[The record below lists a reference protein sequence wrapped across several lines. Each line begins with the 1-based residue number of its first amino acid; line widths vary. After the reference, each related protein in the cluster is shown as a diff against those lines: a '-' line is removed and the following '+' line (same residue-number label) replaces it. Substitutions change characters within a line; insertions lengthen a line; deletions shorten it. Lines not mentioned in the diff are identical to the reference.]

1 MDHLDTTLQ
10 KNNMENQKNLFLA
23 IVISMAII
31 FGFQLLVPQPERVPV
46 SEDQTVEQSS
56 VDLNI
61 QNTNSQIIVNRNEVI
76 SSSGRV
82 SFDNGKIKG
91 SINLEGGIIDDL
103 VLEEFRETL
112 DPTSDLIEFLNPLG
126 SQDAYYLDTGW
137 VSSDNTLELPNNKSI
152 WKTDKTSMGIDDPVK
167 LFWSNSQGIT
177 FEKIIS
183 LDENY
188 LFNVDQ
194 RVINNS
200 DKSFDLFPFGLSK
213 RQGIPDMQN
222 FFILHEGPISITD
235 SVLEEYDYDDL
246 KEKRK
251 IKHTSVGGWI
261 GITDKY
267 WQTAI
272 IPNQNEPI
280 TQTYSYS
287 FAENVDNFQTDI
299 VGEKIAVSNGAS
311 ISHNFKLFAG
321 PKIVSVIDTYMEEY
335 GIQEFDRSVD
345 FGWFYFL
352 TKPIFNV
359 LQFVFGYVGNFGWS
373 IIVFTILMR
382 ICFFPLAQQSF
393 KSMAKMKKLGP
404 ELQRLK
410 EQYGDDRA
418 GMQKEMMA
426 LYKREKANPIAGC
439 LPILLQIP
447 VFFSLYKVL
456 FVTIEMRH
464 APFIGWIHDLSAP
477 DPLGLLT
484 LFGFVDWN
492 VPGIFQLFNIGI
504 WPILMGISMFL
515 QQKLNPAPVD
525 KMQAK
530 IFMFLPIVFTFVLG
544 GFAAGLVI
552 YWTTNNVL
560 SMAQQYVIQRKIIN
574 S

>member
-1 MDHLDTTLQ
+1 
-10 KNNMENQKNLFLA
+10 MENQKNLFLA
-23 IVISMAII
+23 IIISMAII
-31 FGFQLLVPQPERVPV
+31 FGFQLLVPQPERAPIA
-46 SEDQTVEQSS
+46 EEQTFEENSVELS
-56 VDLNI
+56 I
-61 QNTNSQIIVNRNEVI
+61 QNTNTQIVINRDEVI

-82 SFDNGKIKG
+82 IFDNGKIKG
-91 SINLEGGIIDDL
+91 SINLEGGFIDDL

-137 VSSDNTLELPNNKSI
+137 VSSDSTLELPNNKSI
-152 WKTDKTSMGIDDPVK
+152 WKTDKTSMGVDDPVK
-167 LFWSNSQGIT
+167 LFWKNSQGIT

-200 DKSFDLFPFGLSK
+200 DRSFDLFPFGLSK
-213 RQGIPDMQN
+213 RQGIPEMQN

-235 SVLEEYDYDDL
+235 GVLEEYDYDDL
-246 KEKRK
+246 KENKK
-251 IKHTSVGGWI
+251 IKHTSIGGWI

-280 TQTYSYS
+280 HQTYSYS

-373 IIVFTILMR
+373 IIAFTILMR

-404 ELQRLK
+404 EMQRLK

-447 VFFSLYKVL
+447 VFFALYKVL

-484 LFGFVDWN
+484 AFGFFDWN
-492 VPGIFQLFNIGI
+492 VPGILQLFNIGI

-560 SMAQQYVIQRKIIN
+560 SMAQQYVIQRKIIK

>member
-1 MDHLDTTLQ
+1 
-10 KNNMENQKNLFLA
+10 MENQKNLFLA
-23 IVISMAII
+23 IIISMAII
-31 FGFQLLVPQPERVPV
+31 FGFQLLVPQPERTPV
-46 SEDQTVEQSS
+46 TEDTNTQDSVSLDIQSATS
-56 VDLNI
+56 AILLDRDQVLEETI
-61 QNTNSQIIVNRNEVI
+61 
-76 SSSGRV
+76 RV
-82 SFDNGKIKG
+82 TFDNSKIKG

-103 VLEEFRETL
+103 VLEEYRETL
-112 DPTSDLIEFLNPLG
+112 DPTSDFITYLNPLG

-137 VSSDNTLELPNNKSI
+137 VSPDSAIELPNNKSV
-152 WKTDKTSMGIDDPVK
+152 WKADKSSIGMNDPVK
-167 LFWSNSQGIT
+167 LTWQNSQNIT
-177 FEKIIS
+177 FEKIIT
-183 LDENY
+183 LDEHY
-188 LFNVDQ
+188 LFSVDQ

-200 DKSFDLFPFGLSK
+200 GKSFDLYPFGLSK
-213 RQGIPDMQN
+213 RQGIPEMEN
-222 FFILHEGPISITD
+222 FFILHEGPLSITD
-235 SVLEEYDYDDL
+235 SVLKEYDYDDL
-246 KEKRK
+246 KDKKK
-251 IKHTSVGGWI
+251 IKLNSVGGWI
-261 GITDKY
+261 GMTDKY

-272 IPNQNEPI
+272 ISDQNEPI
-280 TQTYSYS
+280 QQTYSYS
-287 FAENVDNFQTDI
+287 YVENTDNFQTDLVGTKI
-299 VGEKIAVSNGAS
+299 VVGEGDN
-311 ISHNFKLFAG
+311 ISHNLKLFAG
-321 PKIVSVIDTYMEEY
+321 PKIVSVIDQYMDEY
-335 GIQEFDRSVD
+335 GVQEFDRSVD

-352 TKPIFNV
+352 TKPIFHV
-359 LQFVFGYVGNFGWS
+359 LEFIFGYVGNFGWA
-373 IIVFTILMR
+373 IIIFTLLMR
-382 ICFFPLAQQSF
+382 ICFFPLAQASF

-447 VFFSLYKVL
+447 VFFALYKVL

-464 APFIGWIHDLSAP
+464 APFIGWISDLSAP

-492 VPGIFQLFNIGI
+492 VPGILQLFNIGI

>member
-1 MDHLDTTLQ
+1 
-10 KNNMENQKNLFLA
+10 
-23 IVISMAII
+23 MAII
-31 FGFQLLVPQPERVPV
+31 FGFQILVPQPEPTPV
-46 SEDQTVEQSS
+46 SEEQTNDQNT
-56 VDLNI
+56 VDLSVQGSSSASLI
-61 QNTNSQIIVNRNEVI
+61 DRADVI
-76 SSSGRV
+76 NNSGRV
-82 SFDNGKIKG
+82 TFDNTKIKG
-91 SINLEGGIIDDL
+91 SINLSGALIDDL
-103 VLEEFRETL
+103 ILMEFRETL

-126 SQDAYYLDTGW
+126 SQNSYYLDTGW
-137 VSSDNTLELPNNKSI
+137 VSSDSSIELPSNKSI
-152 WKTDKTSMGIDDPVK
+152 WKADKNSIGINDPVK
-167 LFWSNSQGIT
+167 LSWTSSQDIT

-183 LDENY
+183 LDDNY

-200 DKSFDLFPFGLSK
+200 DKSFDLFPYGLSK
-213 RQGIPDMQN
+213 RQGIPQMQN
-222 FFILHEGPISITD
+222 FFILHEGPLSITD
-235 SVLEEYDYDDL
+235 NVLEEYDYDDL
-246 KEKRK
+246 KDKKK
-251 IKHTSVGGWI
+251 IKLSSIGGWI
-261 GITDKY
+261 GMTDKY

-272 IPNQNEPI
+272 IANQNEPI
-280 TQTYSYS
+280 QQTYSYS
-287 FAENVDNFQTDI
+287 FVENTDNFQTDL
-299 VGEKIAVSNGAS
+299 VGEKITISQGSS
-311 ISHNFKLFAG
+311 ISHNLKLFAG
-321 PKIVSVIDTYMEEY
+321 PKIVSVIDKYMEEHDV
-335 GIQEFDRSVD
+335 QEFDRSVD

-359 LQFVFGYVGNFGWS
+359 LQFIFSYIGNFGWS
-373 IIVFTILMR
+373 IIVFTFLMR

-393 KSMAKMKKLGP
+393 KSMAKMKKLAP
-404 ELQRLK
+404 EMKRLK
-410 EQYGDDRA
+410 EQYGDDKA

-447 VFFSLYKVL
+447 VFFALYKVL

-484 LFGFVDWN
+484 LFGLFDWN
-492 VPGIFQLFNIGI
+492 VPGILQLLNIGI

>member
-1 MDHLDTTLQ
+1 
-10 KNNMENQKNLFLA
+10 MENQKNLFLA

-31 FGFQLLVPQPERVPV
+31 FGFQLLVPQPERAPV
-46 SEDQTVEQSS
+46 SEDQIVEQSS

-61 QNTNSQIIVNRNEVI
+61 QNTNSQIIINRDEVI

-152 WKTDKTSMGIDDPVK
+152 WKTDKISMGIDDPVK

-321 PKIVSVIDTYMEEY
+321 PKIVSVIDAYVEEY

-404 ELQRLK
+404 EMQRLK

-447 VFFSLYKVL
+447 VFFALYKVL

-484 LFGFVDWN
+484 AFGLFDWN
-492 VPGIFQLFNIGI
+492 VPGILQLFNIGI

-560 SMAQQYVIQRKIIN
+560 SMTQQYIIQRKIMK

>member
-1 MDHLDTTLQ
+1 
-10 KNNMENQKNLFLA
+10 MENQKNLFLA
-23 IVISMAII
+23 IIISMAII

-46 SEDQTVEQSS
+46 TEETNTQESVSLDIQGTTSTILLDRNQVLEETV
-56 VDLNI
+56 
-61 QNTNSQIIVNRNEVI
+61 
-76 SSSGRV
+76 RV
-82 SFDNGKIKG
+82 TFDNSKIKG

-103 VLEEFRETL
+103 VLEEYRETL
-112 DPTSDLIEFLNPLG
+112 DPTSDFIGFLNPLG
-126 SQDAYYLDTGW
+126 SEDAYYLDTGW
-137 VSSDNTLELPNNKSI
+137 VSPDGSIELPNNKSK
-152 WKTDKTSMGIDDPVK
+152 WTADKSSIGINDPVK
-167 LFWSNSQGIT
+167 ITWTNTQNIT
-177 FEKIIS
+177 FEKIIT
-183 LDENY
+183 LDEHY
-188 LFNVDQ
+188 LFSVDQ

-200 DKSFDLFPFGLSK
+200 DKSFDLYPFGLSK
-213 RQGIPDMQN
+213 RQGLPEMQN
-222 FFILHEGPISITD
+222 FFILHEGPLSVTEG
-235 SVLEEYDYDDL
+235 VLEEYDYDDL
-246 KEKRK
+246 KEKQK
-251 IKHTSVGGWI
+251 IKLNSVGGWI
-261 GITDKY
+261 GMTDKY
-267 WQTAI
+267 WQTTI

-280 TQTYSYS
+280 QQTYSYS
-287 FAENVDNFQTDI
+287 FVENIDNFQTDLVGAKI
-299 VGEKIAVSNGAS
+299 VVGNGDN
-311 ISHNFKLFAG
+311 ISHNLKLFAG
-321 PKIVSVIDTYMEEY
+321 PKIVSVIEQYMDEY
-335 GIQEFDRSVD
+335 GVQEFDRSVD

-352 TKPIFNV
+352 TKPIFHV
-359 LQFVFGYVGNFGWS
+359 LEFIFGYVGNFGWA
-373 IIVFTILMR
+373 IIIFTILMR

-447 VFFSLYKVL
+447 VFFALYKVL

-492 VPGIFQLFNIGI
+492 VPGILQLFNIGI

>member
-1 MDHLDTTLQ
+1 
-10 KNNMENQKNLFLA
+10 MENQKNLFLA
-23 IVISMAII
+23 IIISMAII
-31 FGFQLLVPQPERVPV
+31 FGFQLLVPQPERAPV
-46 SEDQTVEQSS
+46 TEDNNAQESVSLDIQSTSSALLLDREQ
-56 VDLNI
+56 VLEETI
-61 QNTNSQIIVNRNEVI
+61 RIT
-76 SSSGRV
+76 
-82 SFDNGKIKG
+82 FDNSKIKG

-103 VLEEFRETL
+103 VLEEYRETL
-112 DPTSDLIEFLNPLG
+112 DPTSDFITYLNPLG

-137 VSSDNTLELPNNKSI
+137 VSPDSTIELPNNKSV
-152 WKTDKTSMGIDDPVK
+152 WKADKSSIGINDPVK
-167 LFWSNSQGIT
+167 LTWQNSQNII
-177 FEKIIS
+177 FEKIIT
-183 LDENY
+183 LDEHY
-188 LFNVDQ
+188 LFSVDQ

-200 DKSFDLFPFGLSK
+200 GKSFDLYPFGLSK
-213 RQGIPDMQN
+213 RQGIPQMEN
-222 FFILHEGPISITD
+222 FFILHEGPLSVTD
-235 SVLEEYDYDDL
+235 SVLKEYDYDDL
-246 KEKRK
+246 KDQKK
-251 IKHTSVGGWI
+251 IKLNSVGGWI
-261 GITDKY
+261 GMTDKY

-272 IPNQNEPI
+272 TSDQNEPI
-280 TQTYSYS
+280 QQTYSYS
-287 FAENVDNFQTDI
+287 FAENTDNFQTDLVGAKI
-299 VGEKIAVSNGAS
+299 VIGDGDNV
-311 ISHNFKLFAG
+311 SHNLKLFAG
-321 PKIVSVIDTYMEEY
+321 PKIVQVIEQYMDEY
-335 GIQEFDRSVD
+335 GVQEFDRSVD

-352 TKPIFNV
+352 TKPIFHV
-359 LQFVFGYVGNFGWS
+359 LEFIFGYVGNFGWS
-373 IIVFTILMR
+373 IVIFTLLMR
-382 ICFFPLAQQSF
+382 ICFFPLAQASF

-492 VPGIFQLFNIGI
+492 VPGILQLFNIGI

>member
-1 MDHLDTTLQ
+1 
-10 KNNMENQKNLFLA
+10 MENQKNLFLA
-23 IVISMAII
+23 IIISMAII
-31 FGFQLLVPQPERVPV
+31 FGFQLLVPQPERAPV
-46 SEDQTVEQSS
+46 TEENNAQETVSLDIQGTTSAILLDRDQVLEETV
-56 VDLNI
+56 
-61 QNTNSQIIVNRNEVI
+61 RVI
-76 SSSGRV
+76 
-82 SFDNGKIKG
+82 FDNSKIKG
-91 SINLEGGIIDDL
+91 SINLEGGFIDDL
-103 VLEEFRETL
+103 VLEEYRENL
-112 DPTSDLIEFLNPLG
+112 DPTSDFIGFLNPLG
-126 SQDAYYLDTGW
+126 SEDAYYLDTGW
-137 VSSDNTLELPNNKSI
+137 VSPDSSIELPNNKSK
-152 WKTDKTSMGIDDPVK
+152 WTADKSAIGINDPVK
-167 LFWSNSQGIT
+167 ITWTNSQNIT
-177 FEKIIS
+177 FEKIIT
-183 LDENY
+183 LDEHY
-188 LFNVDQ
+188 LFSVDQ

-200 DKSFDLFPFGLSK
+200 DKSFDLYPFGLSK
-213 RQGIPDMQN
+213 RQGLPEMQN
-222 FFILHEGPISITD
+222 FFILHEGPLSVTD
-235 SVLEEYDYDDL
+235 GVLEEYDYDDL
-246 KEKRK
+246 KEKQK
-251 IKHTSVGGWI
+251 IKLNSVGGWI
-261 GITDKY
+261 GMTDKY

-280 TQTYSYS
+280 QQTYSYS
-287 FAENVDNFQTDI
+287 FVENIDNFQTDLVGAKI
-299 VGEKIAVSNGAS
+299 VVGNGDN
-311 ISHNFKLFAG
+311 ISHNLKLFAG
-321 PKIVSVIDTYMEEY
+321 PKIVSVIEQYMDEY
-335 GIQEFDRSVD
+335 GVQEFDRSVD

-352 TKPIFNV
+352 TKPIFHV
-359 LQFVFGYVGNFGWS
+359 LEFIFGYVGNFGWA
-373 IIVFTILMR
+373 IVIFTLLMR
-382 ICFFPLAQQSF
+382 ICFFPLAQASF

-484 LFGFVDWN
+484 LFGFVDWS
-492 VPGIFQLFNIGI
+492 VPGILQLFNIGI

>member
-1 MDHLDTTLQ
+1 
-10 KNNMENQKNLFLA
+10 MENQKNLFLA

-31 FGFQLLVPQPERVPV
+31 FGFQLLVPQPEKAPI
-46 SEDQTVEQSS
+46 SEEQTFEENSVELS
-56 VDLNI
+56 I
-61 QNTNSQIIVNRNEVI
+61 QNTDTQIVVNRDEVI
-76 SSSGRV
+76 GSSGRV
-82 SFDNGKIKG
+82 VFDNGKIKG
-91 SINLEGGIIDDL
+91 SINLEGGFIDDL

-137 VSSDNTLELPNNKSI
+137 VSSDSTLELPNNKSI
-152 WKTDKTSMGIDDPVK
+152 WETDKTSMGVDDPVK
-167 LFWSNSQGIT
+167 LFWTNSQGIT

-200 DKSFDLFPFGLSK
+200 DRSFDLFPFGLSK
-213 RQGIPDMQN
+213 RQGIPEMQN

-235 SVLEEYDYDDL
+235 GVLEEYDYDDL
-246 KEKRK
+246 KENKK
-251 IKHTSVGGWI
+251 IKHTSIGGWI

-280 TQTYSYS
+280 HQTYSYS

-373 IIVFTILMR
+373 IIAFTILMR

-404 ELQRLK
+404 EMQRLK

-447 VFFSLYKVL
+447 VFFALYKVL

-484 LFGFVDWN
+484 AFGFFDWN
-492 VPGIFQLFNIGI
+492 VPGILQLFNIGI

-560 SMAQQYVIQRKIIN
+560 SMAQQYVIQRKIIK

>member
-1 MDHLDTTLQ
+1 
-10 KNNMENQKNLFLA
+10 MENQKNLFLA
-23 IVISMAII
+23 IIISMAII
-31 FGFQLLVPQPERVPV
+31 FGFQLLVPQPERAPV
-46 SEDQTVEQSS
+46 TEDNNAQESVSLDIQSTSSALLLDREQ
-56 VDLNI
+56 VLEETI
-61 QNTNSQIIVNRNEVI
+61 
-76 SSSGRV
+76 RV
-82 SFDNGKIKG
+82 TFDNSKIKG

-103 VLEEFRETL
+103 VLEEYRETL
-112 DPTSDLIEFLNPLG
+112 DPTSDFITYLNPLG

-137 VSSDNTLELPNNKSI
+137 VSPDSTIELPNNKSV
-152 WKTDKTSMGIDDPVK
+152 WKADKSSIGINDPVK
-167 LFWSNSQGIT
+167 LTWQNSQNII
-177 FEKIIS
+177 FEKIIT
-183 LDENY
+183 LDEHY
-188 LFNVDQ
+188 LFSVDQ

-200 DKSFDLFPFGLSK
+200 GKSFDLYPFGLSK
-213 RQGIPDMQN
+213 RQGIPQMEN
-222 FFILHEGPISITD
+222 FFILHEGPLSITD
-235 SVLEEYDYDDL
+235 SVLKEYDYDDL
-246 KEKRK
+246 KDQKK
-251 IKHTSVGGWI
+251 IKLNSVGGWI
-261 GITDKY
+261 GMTDKY

-272 IPNQNEPI
+272 ISDQNEPVQ
-280 TQTYSYS
+280 QTYSYS
-287 FAENVDNFQTDI
+287 FAENTDNFQTDLVGAKI
-299 VGEKIAVSNGAS
+299 VIGDGDNV
-311 ISHNFKLFAG
+311 SHNLKLFAG
-321 PKIVSVIDTYMEEY
+321 PKIVQVIEQYMDEY
-335 GIQEFDRSVD
+335 GVQEFDRSVD

-352 TKPIFNV
+352 TKPIFHV
-359 LQFVFGYVGNFGWS
+359 LEFIFGYVGNFGWS
-373 IIVFTILMR
+373 IVIFTLLMR
-382 ICFFPLAQQSF
+382 ICFFPLAQASF

-492 VPGIFQLFNIGI
+492 VPGILQLFNIGI

>member
-1 MDHLDTTLQ
+1 
-10 KNNMENQKNLFLA
+10 MENQKNLFLA
-23 IVISMAII
+23 IIISMAII
-31 FGFQLLVPQPERVPV
+31 FGFQLLVPQPEKTPITEENNAQDLV
-46 SEDQTVEQSS
+46 SLD
-56 VDLNI
+56 I
-61 QNTNSQIIVNRNEVI
+61 QNT
-76 SSSGRV
+76 SSTILLDRDQVLEDTIRV
-82 SFDNGKIKG
+82 TFDNSKIKG

-103 VLEEFRETL
+103 ILEEYRENL
-112 DPTSDLIEFLNPLG
+112 DPTSDFITYLNPLG

-137 VSSDNTLELPNNKSI
+137 VSPDSTIELPNNKSV
-152 WKTDKTSMGIDDPVK
+152 WKADKSSIGINDPVK
-167 LFWSNSQGIT
+167 LTWQNSQNIT
-177 FEKIIS
+177 FEKIIT
-183 LDENY
+183 LDKHY
-188 LFNVDQ
+188 LFSVDQ

-200 DKSFDLFPFGLSK
+200 GKSFDLYPFGLSK
-213 RQGIPDMQN
+213 RQGLPEMQN
-222 FFILHEGPISITD
+222 FFILHEGPLSVTD
-235 SVLEEYDYDDL
+235 GVLEEYDYDDL
-246 KEKRK
+246 KDQKK
-251 IKHTSVGGWI
+251 IKLNSVGGWI
-261 GITDKY
+261 GMTDKY

-272 IPNQNEPI
+272 ISDQNEPVQ
-280 TQTYSYS
+280 QTYSYS
-287 FAENVDNFQTDI
+287 FAENTDNFQTDLVGAKII
-299 VGEKIAVSNGAS
+299 VGGGDNV
-311 ISHNFKLFAG
+311 SHNLKLFAG
-321 PKIVSVIDTYMEEY
+321 PKIVQVIEQYMDEY
-335 GIQEFDRSVD
+335 GVQEFDRSVD

-352 TKPIFNV
+352 TKPIFHV
-359 LQFVFGYVGNFGWS
+359 LEFIFGYVGNFGWS
-373 IIVFTILMR
+373 IVIFTLLMR
-382 ICFFPLAQQSF
+382 ICFFPLAQASF

-492 VPGIFQLFNIGI
+492 VPGILQLFNIGI

-552 YWTTNNVL
+552 YWTTNNIL

>member
-1 MDHLDTTLQ
+1 
-10 KNNMENQKNLFLA
+10 MENQKNLFLA

-46 SEDQTVEQSS
+46 SEDQNVEQSS

-404 ELQRLK
+404 EMQRLK

-447 VFFSLYKVL
+447 VFFALYKVL

-484 LFGFVDWN
+484 AFGLFDWN
-492 VPGIFQLFNIGI
+492 VPGILQLFNIGI

-560 SMAQQYVIQRKIIN
+560 SMAQQYIIQRKIMK

>member
-1 MDHLDTTLQ
+1 
-10 KNNMENQKNLFLA
+10 MENQKNLFLA
-23 IVISMAII
+23 IIISMAII
-31 FGFQLLVPQPERVPV
+31 FGFQLLVPQPERAPV
-46 SEDQTVEQSS
+46 TEDNTAQESVSLDIQSTSSALLLDREQ
-56 VDLNI
+56 VLEETI
-61 QNTNSQIIVNRNEVI
+61 
-76 SSSGRV
+76 RV
-82 SFDNGKIKG
+82 TFDNSKIKG

-103 VLEEFRETL
+103 VLEEYRETL
-112 DPTSDLIEFLNPLG
+112 DPTSDFITYLNPLG

-137 VSSDNTLELPNNKSI
+137 VSPDSTIELPNNKSV
-152 WKTDKTSMGIDDPVK
+152 WKADKSSIGINDPVK
-167 LFWSNSQGIT
+167 LTWQNSQNII
-177 FEKIIS
+177 FEKIIT
-183 LDENY
+183 LDEHY
-188 LFNVDQ
+188 LFSVDQ

-200 DKSFDLFPFGLSK
+200 GKSFDLYPFGLSK
-213 RQGIPDMQN
+213 RQGLPEMQN
-222 FFILHEGPISITD
+222 FFILHEGPLSVTD
-235 SVLEEYDYDDL
+235 GVLEEYDYDDL
-246 KEKRK
+246 IDQKK
-251 IKHTSVGGWI
+251 IKLNSVGGWI
-261 GITDKY
+261 GMTDKY

-272 IPNQNEPI
+272 ISDQNEPI
-280 TQTYSYS
+280 QQTYSYS
-287 FAENVDNFQTDI
+287 FAENTDNFQTDLVGAKI
-299 VGEKIAVSNGAS
+299 VVGDGDNV
-311 ISHNFKLFAG
+311 SHNLKLFAG
-321 PKIVSVIDTYMEEY
+321 PKIVQVIEQYMDEY
-335 GIQEFDRSVD
+335 GVQEFDRSVD

-352 TKPIFNV
+352 TKPIFHV
-359 LQFVFGYVGNFGWS
+359 LEFIFGYVGNFGWS
-373 IIVFTILMR
+373 IVIFTLLMR
-382 ICFFPLAQQSF
+382 ICFFPLAQASF

>member
-1 MDHLDTTLQ
+1 
-10 KNNMENQKNLFLA
+10 MENQKNLFLA

-31 FGFQLLVPQPERVPV
+31 FGFQLLVPQPERAPV
-46 SEDQTVEQSS
+46 SEDQIVEQSS

-61 QNTNSQIIVNRNEVI
+61 QNTNSQIIINRDEVI

-152 WKTDKTSMGIDDPVK
+152 WKTDKISMGIDDPVK

-321 PKIVSVIDTYMEEY
+321 PKIVSVIDAYMEEY

-404 ELQRLK
+404 EMQRLK

-447 VFFSLYKVL
+447 VFFALYKVL

-484 LFGFVDWN
+484 AFGLFDWN
-492 VPGIFQLFNIGI
+492 VPGILQLFNIGI

-560 SMAQQYVIQRKIIN
+560 SMAQQYIIQRKIMK

>member
-1 MDHLDTTLQ
+1 
-10 KNNMENQKNLFLA
+10 MENQKNLFLA
-23 IVISMAII
+23 IIISMAII

-46 SEDQTVEQSS
+46 TEETNTQESVSLDIQGTTSAILLDRNQVLEETV
-56 VDLNI
+56 
-61 QNTNSQIIVNRNEVI
+61 
-76 SSSGRV
+76 RV
-82 SFDNGKIKG
+82 TFDNSKIKG

-103 VLEEFRETL
+103 VLEEYRETL
-112 DPTSDLIEFLNPLG
+112 DPTSDFIGFLNPLG
-126 SQDAYYLDTGW
+126 SEDAYYLDTGW
-137 VSSDNTLELPNNKSI
+137 VSPDSSIELPNNKSK
-152 WKTDKTSMGIDDPVK
+152 WTADKSSIGINDPVK
-167 LFWSNSQGIT
+167 ITWTNTQNIT
-177 FEKIIS
+177 FEKIIT
-183 LDENY
+183 LDEHY

-200 DKSFDLFPFGLSK
+200 EKSFDLYPFGLSK
-213 RQGIPDMQN
+213 RQGLPEMQN
-222 FFILHEGPISITD
+222 FFILHEGPLSVTD
-235 SVLEEYDYDDL
+235 GVLEEYDYDDL
-246 KEKRK
+246 KENQK
-251 IKHTSVGGWI
+251 IKLNSVGGWI
-261 GITDKY
+261 GMTDKY

-280 TQTYSYS
+280 QQTYSYS
-287 FAENVDNFQTDI
+287 FVENIDNFQTDLVGAKI
-299 VGEKIAVSNGAS
+299 VVGSGDN
-311 ISHNFKLFAG
+311 ISHNLKLFAG
-321 PKIVSVIDTYMEEY
+321 PKIVSVIEQYMDEY
-335 GIQEFDRSVD
+335 GVQEFDRSVD

-352 TKPIFNV
+352 TKPIFHV
-359 LQFVFGYVGNFGWS
+359 LEFIFGYVGNFGWA
-373 IIVFTILMR
+373 IIIFTILMR

-447 VFFSLYKVL
+447 VFFALYKVL

-492 VPGIFQLFNIGI
+492 VPGILQLFNIGI

>member
-1 MDHLDTTLQ
+1 
-10 KNNMENQKNLFLA
+10 
-23 IVISMAII
+23 MAII
-31 FGFQLLVPQPERVPV
+31 FGFQLLVPQPERAPV
-46 SEDQTVEQSS
+46 SEDQTSEQSL
-56 VDLNI
+56 VDLSL
-61 QNTNSQIIVNRNEVI
+61 QG
-76 SSSGRV
+76 SSSGKIIDRSEVINNSERV
-82 SFDNGKIKG
+82 AFNNSKIKG
-91 SINLEGGIIDDL
+91 SINLAGALIDDL
-103 VLEEFRETL
+103 ILMEFQETL
-112 DPTSDLIEFLNPLG
+112 DPTSQLIEFLNPLG
-126 SQDAYYLDTGW
+126 SENSYYIDTGW
-137 VSSDNTLELPNNKSI
+137 VSSDSSIELPSI
-152 WKTDKTSMGIDDPVK
+152 SSTWEADRNSIGINDPVK
-167 LFWSNSQGIT
+167 LSWTNSQDIT
-177 FEKIIS
+177 FEKIVS
-183 LDENY
+183 LDEDY

-200 DKSFDLFPFGLSK
+200 KKSFDLFPYGLSK
-213 RQGIPDMQN
+213 RQGIPEMQN
-222 FFILHEGPISITD
+222 FFILHEGPLSITD
-235 SVLEEYDYDDL
+235 NVLEEFDYDDL
-246 KEKRK
+246 KDKKK
-251 IKHTSVGGWI
+251 IKLSSIGGWI
-261 GITDKY
+261 GMTDKY

-272 IPNQNEPI
+272 IANQNEPI
-280 TQTYSYS
+280 QQTYSYS
-287 FAENVDNFQTDI
+287 FVENTDNFQTDL
-299 VGEKIAVSNGAS
+299 VGDKITISEGSS
-311 ISHNFKLFAG
+311 ISHNLKLFAG
-321 PKIVSVIDTYMEEY
+321 PKIVSVIDRYMEEY
-335 GIQEFDRSVD
+335 GVLEFDRSVD

-359 LQFVFGYVGNFGWS
+359 LQFIFGYVGNFGWS
-373 IIVFTILMR
+373 IILFTFLMR

-404 ELQRLK
+404 EMQRLK
-410 EQYGDDRA
+410 EQYGDDKA

-447 VFFSLYKVL
+447 VFFALYKVL

-492 VPGIFQLFNIGI
+492 VPGILQLLNIGI

-560 SMAQQYVIQRKIIN
+560 SMAQQYVIQRKIIK

>member
-1 MDHLDTTLQ
+1 
-10 KNNMENQKNLFLA
+10 MENQKNLFLA
-23 IVISMAII
+23 IIISMAII
-31 FGFQLLVPQPERVPV
+31 FGFQLLVPQPEKTPITEDNNAQDLV
-46 SEDQTVEQSS
+46 SLD
-56 VDLNI
+56 I
-61 QNTNSQIIVNRNEVI
+61 QNT
-76 SSSGRV
+76 SSTILLDRDQVLEDTIRV
-82 SFDNGKIKG
+82 TFDNSKIKG

-103 VLEEFRETL
+103 ILEEYRETL
-112 DPTSDLIEFLNPLG
+112 DPTSDYITYLNPLG

-137 VSSDNTLELPNNKSI
+137 VSPDSTIELPNNKSV
-152 WKTDKTSMGIDDPVK
+152 WKADKSSIGINDPVK
-167 LFWSNSQGIT
+167 LTWQNSQNIT
-177 FEKIIS
+177 FEKIIT
-183 LDENY
+183 LDKHY
-188 LFNVDQ
+188 LFSVDQ

-200 DKSFDLFPFGLSK
+200 GKSFDLYPFGLSK
-213 RQGIPDMQN
+213 RQGLPEMQN
-222 FFILHEGPISITD
+222 FFILHEGPLSVTD
-235 SVLEEYDYDDL
+235 GVLEEYDYDDL
-246 KEKRK
+246 KDKKK
-251 IKHTSVGGWI
+251 IKLNSVGGWI
-261 GITDKY
+261 GMTDKY

-272 IPNQNEPI
+272 ISDQNEPVQ
-280 TQTYSYS
+280 QTYSYS
-287 FAENVDNFQTDI
+287 FAENTDNFQTDLVGAKI
-299 VGEKIAVSNGAS
+299 VVGDGDN
-311 ISHNFKLFAG
+311 ISHNLKLFAG
-321 PKIVSVIDTYMEEY
+321 PKIVQVIEQYMDEY
-335 GIQEFDRSVD
+335 GVQEFDRSVD

-352 TKPIFNV
+352 TKPIFHV
-359 LQFVFGYVGNFGWS
+359 LEFIFGYVGNFGWS
-373 IIVFTILMR
+373 IVIFTLLMR
-382 ICFFPLAQQSF
+382 ICFFPLAQASF

-492 VPGIFQLFNIGI
+492 VPGILQLFNIGI

>member
-1 MDHLDTTLQ
+1 
-10 KNNMENQKNLFLA
+10 MENQKNLFLA
-23 IVISMAII
+23 IIISMAII
-31 FGFQLLVPQPERVPV
+31 FGFQLLVPQPERAPV
-46 SEDQTVEQSS
+46 TEDNNAQESVSLDIQS
-56 VDLNI
+56 
-61 QNTNSQIIVNRNEVI
+61 T
-76 SSSGRV
+76 SSALLLDRDQVLEETLRV
-82 SFDNGKIKG
+82 TFDNSKIKG

-103 VLEEFRETL
+103 VLEEYRETL
-112 DPTSDLIEFLNPLG
+112 DPTSDFITYLNPLG

-137 VSSDNTLELPNNKSI
+137 VSPDSTIELPNNKSV
-152 WKTDKTSMGIDDPVK
+152 WKADKSSIGINDPVK
-167 LFWSNSQGIT
+167 LTWQNSQNII
-177 FEKIIS
+177 FEKIIT
-183 LDENY
+183 LDEHY
-188 LFNVDQ
+188 LFSVDQ

-200 DKSFDLFPFGLSK
+200 GKSFDLYPFGLSK
-213 RQGIPDMQN
+213 RQGIPQMEN
-222 FFILHEGPISITD
+222 FFILHEGPLSVTD
-235 SVLEEYDYDDL
+235 SVLKEYDYDDL
-246 KEKRK
+246 KDQKK
-251 IKHTSVGGWI
+251 IKLNSVGGWI
-261 GITDKY
+261 GMTDKY

-272 IPNQNEPI
+272 TSDQNEPI
-280 TQTYSYS
+280 QQTYSYS
-287 FAENVDNFQTDI
+287 FAENTDNFQTDLVGAKI
-299 VGEKIAVSNGAS
+299 VIGDGDNV
-311 ISHNFKLFAG
+311 SHNLKLFAG
-321 PKIVSVIDTYMEEY
+321 PKIVQVIEQYMDEY
-335 GIQEFDRSVD
+335 GVQEFDRSVD

-352 TKPIFNV
+352 TKPIFHV
-359 LQFVFGYVGNFGWS
+359 LEFIFGYVGNFGWS
-373 IIVFTILMR
+373 IVIFTLLMR
-382 ICFFPLAQQSF
+382 ICFFPLAQASF

-492 VPGIFQLFNIGI
+492 VPGILQLFNIGI

>member
-1 MDHLDTTLQ
+1 
-10 KNNMENQKNLFLA
+10 MENQKNLFLA
-23 IVISMAII
+23 IIISMAII
-31 FGFQLLVPQPERVPV
+31 FGFQLLVPQPERAPV
-46 SEDQTVEQSS
+46 TEENNAQESVSLDIQGTTSAILLDRDQVLEETV
-56 VDLNI
+56 
-61 QNTNSQIIVNRNEVI
+61 
-76 SSSGRV
+76 RV
-82 SFDNGKIKG
+82 TFDNSKIKG
-91 SINLEGGIIDDL
+91 SINLEGGFIDDL
-103 VLEEFRETL
+103 VLEEYRETL
-112 DPTSDLIEFLNPLG
+112 DPTSDFIGFLNPLG
-126 SQDAYYLDTGW
+126 SEDAYYLDTGW
-137 VSSDNTLELPNNKSI
+137 VSPDSSIELPNNKSK
-152 WKTDKTSMGIDDPVK
+152 WTADKSSIGINDPVK
-167 LFWSNSQGIT
+167 ITWTNSQNIT
-177 FEKIIS
+177 FEKIIT
-183 LDENY
+183 LDEHY
-188 LFNVDQ
+188 LFSVDQ

-200 DKSFDLFPFGLSK
+200 DKSFDLYPFGLSK
-213 RQGIPDMQN
+213 RQGLPEMQN
-222 FFILHEGPISITD
+222 FFILHEGPLSVTD
-235 SVLEEYDYDDL
+235 GVLEEYDYDDL
-246 KEKRK
+246 KEKQK
-251 IKHTSVGGWI
+251 IKLNSVGGWI
-261 GITDKY
+261 GMTDKY

-280 TQTYSYS
+280 QQTYSYS
-287 FAENVDNFQTDI
+287 FVENIDNFQTDLVGAKI
-299 VGEKIAVSNGAS
+299 VVGNGDN
-311 ISHNFKLFAG
+311 ISHNLKLFAG
-321 PKIVSVIDTYMEEY
+321 PKIVSVIEQYMDEY
-335 GIQEFDRSVD
+335 GVQEFDRSVD

-352 TKPIFNV
+352 TKPIFHV
-359 LQFVFGYVGNFGWS
+359 LEFIFGYVGNFGWA
-373 IIVFTILMR
+373 IIIFTLLMR
-382 ICFFPLAQQSF
+382 ICFFPLAQASF

-447 VFFSLYKVL
+447 VFFALYKVL

-484 LFGFVDWN
+484 LFGFVDWS
-492 VPGIFQLFNIGI
+492 VPGILQLFNIGI

>member
-1 MDHLDTTLQ
+1 
-10 KNNMENQKNLFLA
+10 MENQKNLFLA
-23 IVISMAII
+23 IIISMAII
-31 FGFQLLVPQPERVPV
+31 FGFQLLVPQPERAPV
-46 SEDQTVEQSS
+46 TEDNTAQESVSLDIQSTSSALLLDREQ
-56 VDLNI
+56 VLEETI
-61 QNTNSQIIVNRNEVI
+61 RIT
-76 SSSGRV
+76 
-82 SFDNGKIKG
+82 FDNSKIKG

-103 VLEEFRETL
+103 VLEEYRETL
-112 DPTSDLIEFLNPLG
+112 DPTSDFITYLNPLG

-137 VSSDNTLELPNNKSI
+137 VSPDSTIELPNNKSV
-152 WKTDKTSMGIDDPVK
+152 WKADKSSIGINDPVK
-167 LFWSNSQGIT
+167 LTWQNSQNII
-177 FEKIIS
+177 FEKIIT
-183 LDENY
+183 LDEHY
-188 LFNVDQ
+188 LFSVDQ

-200 DKSFDLFPFGLSK
+200 GKSFDLYPFGLSK
-213 RQGIPDMQN
+213 RQGLPEMQN
-222 FFILHEGPISITD
+222 FFILHEGPLSVTD
-235 SVLEEYDYDDL
+235 GVLEEYDYDDL
-246 KEKRK
+246 KDQKK
-251 IKHTSVGGWI
+251 IKLNSVGGWI
-261 GITDKY
+261 GMTDKY

-272 IPNQNEPI
+272 ISDQNEPI
-280 TQTYSYS
+280 QQTYSYS
-287 FAENVDNFQTDI
+287 FAENTDNFQTDLVGAKI
-299 VGEKIAVSNGAS
+299 VVGDGDNV
-311 ISHNFKLFAG
+311 SHNLKLFAG
-321 PKIVSVIDTYMEEY
+321 PKIVQVIEQYMDEY
-335 GIQEFDRSVD
+335 GVQEFDRSVD

-352 TKPIFNV
+352 TKPIFHV
-359 LQFVFGYVGNFGWS
+359 LEFIFGYVGNFGWS
-373 IIVFTILMR
+373 IVIFTLLMR
-382 ICFFPLAQQSF
+382 ICFFPLAQASF

-492 VPGIFQLFNIGI
+492 VPGILQLFNIGI

>member
-1 MDHLDTTLQ
+1 
-10 KNNMENQKNLFLA
+10 MENQKNLFLA
-23 IVISMAII
+23 IIISMAII
-31 FGFQLLVPQPERVPV
+31 FGFQLLVPQPERAPV
-46 SEDQTVEQSS
+46 TEDNTAQESVSLDIQSTSSALLLDREQ
-56 VDLNI
+56 VLEETI
-61 QNTNSQIIVNRNEVI
+61 
-76 SSSGRV
+76 RV
-82 SFDNGKIKG
+82 TFDNSKIKG

-103 VLEEFRETL
+103 VLEEYRETL
-112 DPTSDLIEFLNPLG
+112 DPTSDFITYLNPLG

-137 VSSDNTLELPNNKSI
+137 VSPDSTIELPNNKSV
-152 WKTDKTSMGIDDPVK
+152 WKADKSSIGINDPVK
-167 LFWSNSQGIT
+167 LTWQNSQNII
-177 FEKIIS
+177 FEKIIT
-183 LDENY
+183 LDEHY
-188 LFNVDQ
+188 LFSVDQ

-200 DKSFDLFPFGLSK
+200 GKSFDLYPFGLSK
-213 RQGIPDMQN
+213 RQGLPEMQN
-222 FFILHEGPISITD
+222 FFILHEGPLSVTD
-235 SVLEEYDYDDL
+235 GVLEEYDYDDL
-246 KEKRK
+246 KDQKK
-251 IKHTSVGGWI
+251 IKLNSVGGWI
-261 GITDKY
+261 GMTDKY

-272 IPNQNEPI
+272 ISDQNEPVQ
-280 TQTYSYS
+280 QTYSYS
-287 FAENVDNFQTDI
+287 FAENTDNFQTDLVGAKI
-299 VGEKIAVSNGAS
+299 VIGDGDNV
-311 ISHNFKLFAG
+311 SHNLKLFAG
-321 PKIVSVIDTYMEEY
+321 PKIVQVIEQYMDEY
-335 GIQEFDRSVD
+335 GVQEFDRSVD

-352 TKPIFNV
+352 TKPIFHV
-359 LQFVFGYVGNFGWS
+359 LEFIFGYVGNFGWS
-373 IIVFTILMR
+373 IVIFTLLMR
-382 ICFFPLAQQSF
+382 ICFFPLAQASF

>member
-1 MDHLDTTLQ
+1 
-10 KNNMENQKNLFLA
+10 MENQKNLFLA
-23 IVISMAII
+23 IIISMAII

-46 SEDQTVEQSS
+46 TEETNTQESVSLDIQGTTSTILLDRNQVLEETV
-56 VDLNI
+56 
-61 QNTNSQIIVNRNEVI
+61 
-76 SSSGRV
+76 RV
-82 SFDNGKIKG
+82 TFDNSKIKG

-103 VLEEFRETL
+103 VLEEYRETL
-112 DPTSDLIEFLNPLG
+112 DPTSDFIGFLNPLG
-126 SQDAYYLDTGW
+126 SEDSYYLDTGW
-137 VSSDNTLELPNNKSI
+137 VSPDSSIELPNNKSK
-152 WKTDKTSMGIDDPVK
+152 WTADKTSIGINDPVK
-167 LFWSNSQGIT
+167 ITWTNSQNII
-177 FEKIIS
+177 FEKIIT
-183 LDENY
+183 LDEHY
-188 LFNVDQ
+188 LFSVDQ

-200 DKSFDLFPFGLSK
+200 DKSFDLYPFGLSK
-213 RQGIPDMQN
+213 RQGLPEMQN
-222 FFILHEGPISITD
+222 FFILHEGPLSVTD
-235 SVLEEYDYDDL
+235 GVLEEYDYDDL
-246 KEKRK
+246 KENQK
-251 IKHTSVGGWI
+251 IKLNSVGGWI
-261 GITDKY
+261 GMTDKY
-267 WQTAI
+267 WQTTI

-280 TQTYSYS
+280 QQTYSYS
-287 FAENVDNFQTDI
+287 FVENIDNFQTDLVGAKI
-299 VGEKIAVSNGAS
+299 VVGNGDN
-311 ISHNFKLFAG
+311 ISHNLKLFAG
-321 PKIVSVIDTYMEEY
+321 PKIVSVIEQYMDEY
-335 GIQEFDRSVD
+335 GVQEFDRSVD

-352 TKPIFNV
+352 TKPIFHV
-359 LQFVFGYVGNFGWS
+359 LEFIFGYVGNFGWA
-373 IIVFTILMR
+373 IIIFTILMR

-447 VFFSLYKVL
+447 VFFALYKVL

-492 VPGIFQLFNIGI
+492 VPGILQLFNIGI

>member
-1 MDHLDTTLQ
+1 
-10 KNNMENQKNLFLA
+10 MENQKNLFLA
-23 IVISMAII
+23 IIISMAII
-31 FGFQLLVPQPERVPV
+31 FAFQLLVPQPERVPV
-46 SEDQTVEQSS
+46 SENDTLDENL
-56 VDLNI
+56 VDLSI
-61 QNTNSQIIVNRNEVI
+61 EGSTSQIIIERNEVI
-76 SSSGRV
+76 NSSSRV
-82 SFDNGKIKG
+82 TFDNSKIKG
-91 SINLEGGIIDDL
+91 SINLEGGVIDDL
-103 VLEEFRETL
+103 ILEEFRETL
-112 DPTSDLIEFLNPLG
+112 DPSSDLIEFLNPLG
-126 SQDAYYLDTGW
+126 SQDTYYLDTGW
-137 VSSDNTLELPNNKSI
+137 VSSDSTIELPNSKSV
-152 WKTDKTSMGIDDPVK
+152 WKADKNSIDINDPVK
-167 LFWSNSQGIT
+167 LSWTNSQNII

-183 LDENY
+183 LDDNY

-194 RVINNS
+194 RVVNNS
-200 DKSFDLFPFGLSK
+200 NKSFDLFPYGLSK
-213 RQGIPDMQN
+213 RQGVPEMQN
-222 FFILHEGPISITD
+222 FFILHEGPLSITD
-235 SVLEEYDYDDL
+235 GVLEEYDYDDL
-246 KEKRK
+246 KEKKK
-251 IKHTSVGGWI
+251 IKLSSIGGWI
-261 GITDKY
+261 GMTDKY

-280 TQTYSYS
+280 QQTYSYS
-287 FAENVDNFQTDI
+287 FSENVDNFQTDV
-299 VGEKIAVSNGAS
+299 VGDKIAVSNGAS
-311 ISHNFKLFAG
+311 VSHNFKLFAG
-321 PKIVSVIDTYMEEY
+321 PKIVSVIDKYMEEY

-359 LQFVFGYVGNFGWS
+359 LQFIFGYVGNFGWS
-373 IIVFTILMR
+373 IIVFTLLMR

-404 ELQRLK
+404 EMQRLK

-447 VFFSLYKVL
+447 VFFALYKVL

-492 VPGIFQLFNIGI
+492 VPGILQLFNIGI

-560 SMAQQYVIQRKIIN
+560 SMAQQYVIQRKIVN

>member
-1 MDHLDTTLQ
+1 
-10 KNNMENQKNLFLA
+10 MENQKNLFLA
-23 IVISMAII
+23 IIISMAII
-31 FGFQLLVPQPERVPV
+31 FGFQLLVPQPERAPV
-46 SEDQTVEQSS
+46 TEDNTAQESVSLDIQSTSSALLLDREQ
-56 VDLNI
+56 VLEETI
-61 QNTNSQIIVNRNEVI
+61 
-76 SSSGRV
+76 RV
-82 SFDNGKIKG
+82 TFDNSKIKG

-103 VLEEFRETL
+103 VLEEYRETL
-112 DPTSDLIEFLNPLG
+112 DPTSDFITYLNPLG

-137 VSSDNTLELPNNKSI
+137 VSPDSTIELPNNKSV
-152 WKTDKTSMGIDDPVK
+152 WKADKSSIGINDPVK
-167 LFWSNSQGIT
+167 LSWQNSQNII
-177 FEKIIS
+177 FEKIIT
-183 LDENY
+183 LDEHY
-188 LFNVDQ
+188 LFSVDQ

-200 DKSFDLFPFGLSK
+200 GKSFDLYPFGLSK
-213 RQGIPDMQN
+213 RQGLPEMQN
-222 FFILHEGPISITD
+222 FFILHEGPLSVTD
-235 SVLEEYDYDDL
+235 GVLEEYDYDDL
-246 KEKRK
+246 KDQKK
-251 IKHTSVGGWI
+251 IKLNSVGGWI
-261 GITDKY
+261 GMTDKY

-272 IPNQNEPI
+272 ISDQNEPI
-280 TQTYSYS
+280 QQTYSYS
-287 FAENVDNFQTDI
+287 FAENTDNFQTDLVGAKI
-299 VGEKIAVSNGAS
+299 VVGDGDNV
-311 ISHNFKLFAG
+311 SHNLKLFAG
-321 PKIVSVIDTYMEEY
+321 PKIVQVIEQYMDEY
-335 GIQEFDRSVD
+335 GVQEFDRSVD

-352 TKPIFNV
+352 TKPIFHV
-359 LQFVFGYVGNFGWS
+359 LEFIFGYVGNFGWS
-373 IIVFTILMR
+373 IVIFTLLMR
-382 ICFFPLAQQSF
+382 ICFFPLAQASF

>member
-1 MDHLDTTLQ
+1 
-10 KNNMENQKNLFLA
+10 
-23 IVISMAII
+23 MAII
-31 FGFQLLVPQPERVPV
+31 FGFQLLVPQPEKTPITEENNAQDLV
-46 SEDQTVEQSS
+46 SLD
-56 VDLNI
+56 I
-61 QNTNSQIIVNRNEVI
+61 QNT
-76 SSSGRV
+76 SSTILLDRDQVLEDTIRV
-82 SFDNGKIKG
+82 TFDNSKIKG

-103 VLEEFRETL
+103 ILEEYRETL
-112 DPTSDLIEFLNPLG
+112 DPTSDFITYLNPLG

-137 VSSDNTLELPNNKSI
+137 VSPDSTIELPNNKSV
-152 WKTDKTSMGIDDPVK
+152 WKADKSSIAINDPVK
-167 LFWSNSQGIT
+167 LTWQNSQNII
-177 FEKIIS
+177 FEKIIT
-183 LDENY
+183 LDEHY
-188 LFNVDQ
+188 LFSVDQ

-200 DKSFDLFPFGLSK
+200 GKSFDLYPFGLSK
-213 RQGIPDMQN
+213 RQGLPEMQN
-222 FFILHEGPISITD
+222 FFILHEGPLSVTD
-235 SVLEEYDYDDL
+235 GVLEEYDYDDL
-246 KEKRK
+246 KDQKK
-251 IKHTSVGGWI
+251 IKLNSVGGWI
-261 GITDKY
+261 GMTDKY

-272 IPNQNEPI
+272 ISDQNEPVQ
-280 TQTYSYS
+280 QTYSYS
-287 FAENVDNFQTDI
+287 FAENTDNFQTDLVGAKI
-299 VGEKIAVSNGAS
+299 VVGDGDNV
-311 ISHNFKLFAG
+311 SHNLKLFAG
-321 PKIVSVIDTYMEEY
+321 PKIVQVIEQYMDEY
-335 GIQEFDRSVD
+335 GVQEFDRSVD

-352 TKPIFNV
+352 TKPIFHV
-359 LQFVFGYVGNFGWS
+359 LEFIFGYVGNFGWS
-373 IIVFTILMR
+373 IVIFTLLMR
-382 ICFFPLAQQSF
+382 ICFFPLAQASF

-492 VPGIFQLFNIGI
+492 VPGILQLFNIGI

>member
-1 MDHLDTTLQ
+1 
-10 KNNMENQKNLFLA
+10 MENQKNLFLA
-23 IVISMAII
+23 IIISMAII

-46 SEDQTVEQSS
+46 TEETNTQESVSLDIQGTTSTILLDRNQVLEETV
-56 VDLNI
+56 
-61 QNTNSQIIVNRNEVI
+61 
-76 SSSGRV
+76 RV
-82 SFDNGKIKG
+82 TFDNSKIKG

-103 VLEEFRETL
+103 VLEEYRETL
-112 DPTSDLIEFLNPLG
+112 DPTSDFIGFLNPLG
-126 SQDAYYLDTGW
+126 SEDSYYLDTGW
-137 VSSDNTLELPNNKSI
+137 VSPDSSIELPNNKSK
-152 WKTDKTSMGIDDPVK
+152 WTADKTSIGINDPVK
-167 LFWSNSQGIT
+167 ITWANSQNIT
-177 FEKIIS
+177 FEKIIT
-183 LDENY
+183 LDEHY
-188 LFNVDQ
+188 LFSVDQ

-200 DKSFDLFPFGLSK
+200 DKSFDLYPFGLSK
-213 RQGIPDMQN
+213 RQGLPEMQN
-222 FFILHEGPISITD
+222 FFILHEGPLSVTEG
-235 SVLEEYDYDDL
+235 VLEEYDYDDL
-246 KEKRK
+246 KEKQK
-251 IKHTSVGGWI
+251 IKLNSVGGWI
-261 GITDKY
+261 GMTDKY
-267 WQTAI
+267 WQTTI
-272 IPNQNEPI
+272 IPNQNEPVQ
-280 TQTYSYS
+280 QTYSYS
-287 FAENVDNFQTDI
+287 FVENIDNFQTDLVGAKI
-299 VGEKIAVSNGAS
+299 VVGSGDN
-311 ISHNFKLFAG
+311 ISHNLKLFAG
-321 PKIVSVIDTYMEEY
+321 PKIVSVIEQYMDEY
-335 GIQEFDRSVD
+335 GVQEFDRSVD

-352 TKPIFNV
+352 TKPIFHV
-359 LQFVFGYVGNFGWS
+359 LEFIFGYVGNFGWA
-373 IIVFTILMR
+373 IIIFTILMR

-447 VFFSLYKVL
+447 VFFALYKVL

-492 VPGIFQLFNIGI
+492 VPGILQLFNIGI

>member
-1 MDHLDTTLQ
+1 
-10 KNNMENQKNLFLA
+10 MENQKNLFLA
-23 IVISMAII
+23 IIISMAII
-31 FGFQLLVPQPERVPV
+31 FGFQLLVPQPERAPV
-46 SEDQTVEQSS
+46 TEDNTAQESVSLDIQSTSSALLLDREQ
-56 VDLNI
+56 VLEETI
-61 QNTNSQIIVNRNEVI
+61 
-76 SSSGRV
+76 RV
-82 SFDNGKIKG
+82 TFDNSKIKG

-103 VLEEFRETL
+103 VLEEYRETL
-112 DPTSDLIEFLNPLG
+112 DPTSDFITYLNPLG

-137 VSSDNTLELPNNKSI
+137 VSPDSTIELPNNKSF
-152 WKTDKTSMGIDDPVK
+152 WKADKSSIGINDPVK
-167 LFWSNSQGIT
+167 LTWQNSQNII
-177 FEKIIS
+177 FEKIIT
-183 LDENY
+183 LDEHY
-188 LFNVDQ
+188 LFSVDQ

-200 DKSFDLFPFGLSK
+200 GKSFDLYPFGLSK
-213 RQGIPDMQN
+213 RQGLPEMQN
-222 FFILHEGPISITD
+222 FFILHEGPLSVTD
-235 SVLEEYDYDDL
+235 GVLEEYDYDDL
-246 KEKRK
+246 KDQKK
-251 IKHTSVGGWI
+251 IKLNSVGGWI
-261 GITDKY
+261 GMTDKY

-272 IPNQNEPI
+272 ISDQNEPI
-280 TQTYSYS
+280 QQTYSYS
-287 FAENVDNFQTDI
+287 FAENTDNFQTDLVGAKI
-299 VGEKIAVSNGAS
+299 VVGDGDNV
-311 ISHNFKLFAG
+311 SHNLKLFAG
-321 PKIVSVIDTYMEEY
+321 PKIVQVIEQYMDEY
-335 GIQEFDRSVD
+335 GVQEFDRSVD

-352 TKPIFNV
+352 TKPIFHV
-359 LQFVFGYVGNFGWS
+359 LEFIFGYVGNFGWS
-373 IIVFTILMR
+373 IVIFTLLMR
-382 ICFFPLAQQSF
+382 ICFFPLAQASF

-492 VPGIFQLFNIGI
+492 VPGILQLFNIGI

>member
-1 MDHLDTTLQ
+1 
-10 KNNMENQKNLFLA
+10 MENQKNLFLA

-31 FGFQLLVPQPERVPV
+31 FGFQLLVPQPERAPI
-46 SEDQTVEQSS
+46 SEEQTFEENSVELS
-56 VDLNI
+56 I
-61 QNTNSQIIVNRNEVI
+61 QNTNTQIVINRDEVI

-82 SFDNGKIKG
+82 IFDNGKIKG
-91 SINLEGGIIDDL
+91 SINLEGGFIDDL

-137 VSSDNTLELPNNKSI
+137 VSSDSTLELPNNKSI
-152 WKTDKTSMGIDDPVK
+152 WKTDKTSMGVDDPVK
-167 LFWSNSQGIT
+167 LFWTNSQGIT

-194 RVINNS
+194 RVVNNS

-213 RQGIPDMQN
+213 RQGIPEMQN

-235 SVLEEYDYDDL
+235 GVLEEYDYDDL
-246 KEKRK
+246 KENKK
-251 IKHTSVGGWI
+251 IKHTSIGGWI

-280 TQTYSYS
+280 HQTYSYS

-373 IIVFTILMR
+373 IIAFTILMR

-404 ELQRLK
+404 EMQRLK

-447 VFFSLYKVL
+447 VFFALYKVL

-484 LFGFVDWN
+484 AFGFFDWN
-492 VPGIFQLFNIGI
+492 VPGILQLFNIGI

-560 SMAQQYVIQRKIIN
+560 SMAQQYVIQRKIIK

>member
-1 MDHLDTTLQ
+1 
-10 KNNMENQKNLFLA
+10 MENQKNLFLA
-23 IVISMAII
+23 IIISMAII
-31 FGFQLLVPQPERVPV
+31 FGFQLLVPQPERAPV
-46 SEDQTVEQSS
+46 TEDNNTQDSVSLDIQSTTS
-56 VDLNI
+56 AILLDRDQVLEETI
-61 QNTNSQIIVNRNEVI
+61 
-76 SSSGRV
+76 RV
-82 SFDNGKIKG
+82 TFDNSKIKG

-103 VLEEFRETL
+103 VLEEYRETL
-112 DPTSDLIEFLNPLG
+112 DPTSDFITYLNPLG

-137 VSSDNTLELPNNKSI
+137 VSPDSAIELPNNKSV
-152 WKTDKTSMGIDDPVK
+152 WKADKSSIGMNDPVK
-167 LFWSNSQGIT
+167 LTWQNSQNIT
-177 FEKIIS
+177 FEKIIT
-183 LDENY
+183 LDEHY
-188 LFNVDQ
+188 LFSVDQ

-200 DKSFDLFPFGLSK
+200 GKSFDLYPFGLSK
-213 RQGIPDMQN
+213 RQGIPEMEN
-222 FFILHEGPISITD
+222 FFILHEGPLSITD
-235 SVLEEYDYDDL
+235 SVLKEYDYDDL
-246 KEKRK
+246 KDKKK
-251 IKHTSVGGWI
+251 IKLNSVGGWI
-261 GITDKY
+261 GMTDKY

-272 IPNQNEPI
+272 ISDQNEPI
-280 TQTYSYS
+280 QQTYSYS
-287 FAENVDNFQTDI
+287 YVENTDNFQTDLVGTKI
-299 VGEKIAVSNGAS
+299 VVGEGDN
-311 ISHNFKLFAG
+311 ISHNLKLFAG
-321 PKIVSVIDTYMEEY
+321 PKIVSVIDQYMDEY
-335 GIQEFDRSVD
+335 GVQEFDRSVD

-352 TKPIFNV
+352 TKPIFHV
-359 LQFVFGYVGNFGWS
+359 LEFIFGYVGNFGWA
-373 IIVFTILMR
+373 IIIFTLLMR
-382 ICFFPLAQQSF
+382 ICFFPLAQASF

-447 VFFSLYKVL
+447 VFFALYKVL

-464 APFIGWIHDLSAP
+464 APFIGWISDLSAP

-492 VPGIFQLFNIGI
+492 VPGILQLFNIGI

>member
-1 MDHLDTTLQ
+1 
-10 KNNMENQKNLFLA
+10 MENQKNLFLA
-23 IVISMAII
+23 IIISMAII
-31 FGFQLLVPQPERVPV
+31 FGFQLLVPQPERAPV
-46 SEDQTVEQSS
+46 TEDNNAQESVSLDIQSTSSALLLDREQ
-56 VDLNI
+56 VLEE
-61 QNTNSQIIVNRNEVI
+61 TL
-76 SSSGRV
+76 RV
-82 SFDNGKIKG
+82 TFDNSKIKG

-103 VLEEFRETL
+103 VLEEYRETL
-112 DPTSDLIEFLNPLG
+112 DPTSDFITYLNPLG

-137 VSSDNTLELPNNKSI
+137 VSPDSTIELPNNKSV
-152 WKTDKTSMGIDDPVK
+152 WKADKSSIGINDPVK
-167 LFWSNSQGIT
+167 LTWQNSQNII
-177 FEKIIS
+177 FEKIIT
-183 LDENY
+183 LDEHY
-188 LFNVDQ
+188 LFSVDQ

-200 DKSFDLFPFGLSK
+200 GKSFDLYPFGLSK
-213 RQGIPDMQN
+213 RQGLPEMQN
-222 FFILHEGPISITD
+222 FFILHEGPLSVTD
-235 SVLEEYDYDDL
+235 GVLEEYDYDDL
-246 KEKRK
+246 KDQKK
-251 IKHTSVGGWI
+251 IKLNSVGGWI
-261 GITDKY
+261 GMTDKY

-272 IPNQNEPI
+272 ISDQNEPVQ
-280 TQTYSYS
+280 QTYSYS
-287 FAENVDNFQTDI
+287 FAENTDNFQTDLVGAKI
-299 VGEKIAVSNGAS
+299 VIGDGDNV
-311 ISHNFKLFAG
+311 SHNLKLFAG
-321 PKIVSVIDTYMEEY
+321 PKIVQVIEQYMDEY
-335 GIQEFDRSVD
+335 GVQEFDRSVD

-352 TKPIFNV
+352 TKPIFHV
-359 LQFVFGYVGNFGWS
+359 LEFIFGYVGNFGWS
-373 IIVFTILMR
+373 IVIFTLLMR
-382 ICFFPLAQQSF
+382 ICFFPLAQASF

>member
-1 MDHLDTTLQ
+1 
-10 KNNMENQKNLFLA
+10 MENQKNLFLA
-23 IVISMAII
+23 IIISMAII
-31 FGFQLLVPQPERVPV
+31 FGFQLLVPQPERAPV
-46 SEDQTVEQSS
+46 TEDNNAQESVSLDIQSTSSALLLDREQ
-56 VDLNI
+56 VLEETI
-61 QNTNSQIIVNRNEVI
+61 RIT
-76 SSSGRV
+76 
-82 SFDNGKIKG
+82 FDNSKIKG

-103 VLEEFRETL
+103 VLEEYRETL
-112 DPTSDLIEFLNPLG
+112 DPTSDFITYLNPLG

-137 VSSDNTLELPNNKSI
+137 VSPDSTIELPNNKSV
-152 WKTDKTSMGIDDPVK
+152 WKADKSSIGINDPVK
-167 LFWSNSQGIT
+167 LTWQNSQNII
-177 FEKIIS
+177 FEKIIT
-183 LDENY
+183 LDEHY
-188 LFNVDQ
+188 LFSVDQ

-200 DKSFDLFPFGLSK
+200 GKSFDLYPFGLSK
-213 RQGIPDMQN
+213 RQGIPQMEN
-222 FFILHEGPISITD
+222 FFILHEGPLSVTD
-235 SVLEEYDYDDL
+235 SVLKEYDYDDL
-246 KEKRK
+246 KDQKK
-251 IKHTSVGGWI
+251 IKLNSVGGWI
-261 GITDKY
+261 GMTDKY

-272 IPNQNEPI
+272 ISDQNEPI
-280 TQTYSYS
+280 QQTYSYS
-287 FAENVDNFQTDI
+287 FAENTDNFQTDLVGAKI
-299 VGEKIAVSNGAS
+299 VIGDGDNV
-311 ISHNFKLFAG
+311 SHNLKLFAG
-321 PKIVSVIDTYMEEY
+321 PKIVQVIEQYMDEY
-335 GIQEFDRSVD
+335 GVQEFDRSVD

-352 TKPIFNV
+352 TKPIFHV
-359 LQFVFGYVGNFGWS
+359 LEFIFGYVGNFGWS
-373 IIVFTILMR
+373 IVIFTLLMR
-382 ICFFPLAQQSF
+382 ICFFPLAQASF

-492 VPGIFQLFNIGI
+492 VPGILQLFNIGI